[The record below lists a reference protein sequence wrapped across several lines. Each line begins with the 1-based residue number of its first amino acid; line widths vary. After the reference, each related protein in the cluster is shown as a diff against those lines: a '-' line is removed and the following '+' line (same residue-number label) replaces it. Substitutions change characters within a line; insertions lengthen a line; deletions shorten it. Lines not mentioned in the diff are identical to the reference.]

1 MDFNFAYQL
10 DNYPDDNS
18 HVNNFFDVNVDSDG
32 SSYGSI
38 DHQCP

>member
-10 DNYPDDNS
+10 DNYLDDNS
-18 HVNNFFDVNVDSDG
+18 HVDNFFNVNVDSDG
-32 SSYGSI
+32 SSHGSI